1 MNRAT
6 VQQLRYEKLGI
17 INLSCKELI
26 LPASLFLKS
35 CKSRKLLAA
44 IDFGKVKVDRFVIN
58 PSFG

>member
-17 INLSCKELI
+17 ISFPCKDQFSLPLSLSEI
-26 LPASLFLKS
+26 LEVKKTTS
-35 CKSRKLLAA
+35 A
-44 IDFGKVKVDRFVIN
+44 INFGKVKVDCFVTT